1 MNNKTN
7 IVVHIFMEE
16 KEEKCK
22 ILRFSTNFSLWVK
35 SQTEKSKA
43 PITSSCLRLRHWM
56 NYFVNPAFS
65 SSARFSWIQLI
76 LFNDLFHLSS
86 FQFHQR
92 CFH

>member
-43 PITSSCLRLRHWM
+43 PITSSCLRLRH
-56 NYFVNPAFS
+56 
-65 SSARFSWIQLI
+65 
-76 LFNDLFHLSS
+76 
-86 FQFHQR
+86 
-92 CFH
+92 